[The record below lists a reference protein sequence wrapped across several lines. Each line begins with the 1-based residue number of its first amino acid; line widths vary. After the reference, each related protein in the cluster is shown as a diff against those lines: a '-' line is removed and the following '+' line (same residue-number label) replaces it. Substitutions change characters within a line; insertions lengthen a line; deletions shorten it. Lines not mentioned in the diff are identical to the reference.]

1 MRRYQYPDQDARDP
15 QPALAPAMTEQQR
28 AVHNDLIVGLTLALS
43 AAKRQDYREAL
54 KFAGGAPERATWLLS
69 QFGEVPR

>member
-1 MRRYQYPDQDARDP
+1 MNYQFPDQDARDP
-15 QPALAPAMTEQQR
+15 QPALKPAMTEDQR
-28 AVHNDLIVGLTLALS
+28 RTHNDLIVALTLALS

-54 KFAGGAPERATWLLS
+54 RFASEAPERAVWLLG